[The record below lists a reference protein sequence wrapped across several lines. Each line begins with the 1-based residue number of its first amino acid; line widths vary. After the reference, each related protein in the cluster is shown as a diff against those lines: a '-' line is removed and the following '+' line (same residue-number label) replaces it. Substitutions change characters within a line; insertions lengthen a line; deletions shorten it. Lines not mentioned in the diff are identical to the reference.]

1 MTASSDASAL
11 LAITVLGHD
20 RPGIIAD
27 VTGVLAALGG
37 NLEDTTMTLL
47 RGHFAMT
54 LIVACPQPPAEVDR
68 ALRPVTADSG
78 LIVSVREVPPEASAA
93 SGSPYLLT
101 VHGADRPGIVSAVT
115 RVCADVDANITDLAT
130 RLSDDLYL
138 LIAEVDVPATV
149 DVGVLTDRLL
159 SAARELGVEASLRPA
174 EADVL

>member
-1 MTASSDASAL
+1 MIPSGLPL

-54 LIVACPQPPAEVDR
+54 LIVACPQPPAEVER
-68 ALRPVTADSG
+68 ALRAMTANSG
-78 LIVSVREVPPEASAA
+78 LMVSVREVPPEASVA

-101 VHGADRPGIVSAVT
+101 VHGADRPGIVSAVA
-115 RVCADVDANITDLAT
+115 RVCADVGANITDLAT

-138 LIAEVDVPATV
+138 LIAEVDVPTTV
-149 DVGVLTDRLL
+149 DVDALTDRLF
-159 SAARELGVEASLRPA
+159 AVARELGVEASLRPV

>member
-1 MTASSDASAL
+1 VPVAPL
-11 LAITVLGHD
+11 LAVTVLGHD

-27 VTGVLAALGG
+27 VTAVLASLGG

-54 LIVACPQPPAEVDR
+54 LIVACSRTAAEVDE
-68 ALRPVTADSG
+68 ALRPVTTDSG
-78 LIVSVREVPPEASAA
+78 LVVSVREVPPEASVAT
-93 SGSPYLLT
+93 GLPYLLT

-115 RVCADVDANITDLAT
+115 RLCADVDANITDLAT

-138 LIAEVDVPATV
+138 LIAEVDVPPSV
-149 DVGVLTDRLL
+149 DVAALTERLL
-159 SAARELGVEASLRPA
+159 VVARELGVEASLRPA

>member
-1 MTASSDASAL
+1 MSSESPL
-11 LAITVLGHD
+11 LAVTVLGHD

-27 VTGVLAALGG
+27 VTAVLASLGG

-54 LIVACPQPPAEVDR
+54 LIVACRHSAAEVDE
-68 ALRPVTADSG
+68 ALRPVTADRG
-78 LIVSVREVPPEASAA
+78 LMVSVREVPPEDNVPT
-93 SGSPYLLT
+93 GVPYLLT

-115 RVCADVDANITDLAT
+115 RVCADVNANITDLAT

-138 LIAEVDVPATV
+138 LIAEVDVPASV
-149 DVGVLTDRLL
+149 DVEALTERLL
-159 SAARELGVEASLRPA
+159 AVARELRVEASLRPA